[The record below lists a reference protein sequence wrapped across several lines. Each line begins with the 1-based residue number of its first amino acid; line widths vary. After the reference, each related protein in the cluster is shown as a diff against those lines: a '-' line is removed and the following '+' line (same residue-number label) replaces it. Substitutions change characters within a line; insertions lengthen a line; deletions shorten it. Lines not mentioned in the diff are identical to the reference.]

1 MDNADVARIFD
12 EIADLLE
19 ILDENP
25 FRVRAYRNAARTV
38 RVLGEPLASLAG
50 EDGAALAKL
59 PGIGKDLAGKILE
72 ILKTGDLELRR
83 ELTKKIPATLLEMM
97 RVQGVGPKR
106 ARQFYQE
113 LRIRTLQE
121 LEDAARSG
129 RLLQLRGMGPT
140 LQSRIL
146 QGISAH
152 RARASRYRLDEAERQ
167 VLPFVDYLRKAP
179 GIEIIE
185 VAGSFRRRCD
195 TVGDADI
202 LVAAANGRPI
212 ADRFVAYPEVGRV
225 LAQGTTR
232 SSVLLQSGLQVDLR
246 VVPRVSYGAALHY
259 FTGSKAH
266 NIAVRAMGV
275 KRGLKINEY
284 GVYKGA
290 RRMGGRTE
298 EEVYRAVGLRFVPPE
313 LREDR
318 GELEA
323 ARRGRLPDL
332 VELRH
337 IRGDLQ
343 MHTDATDG
351 ADSLEEMVR
360 ACRDRGYA
368 YMAIT
373 DHTKTLRMAGGM
385 EGAGFRRQ
393 GRAIEKLKERGPGLA
408 VFKSAEVDILP
419 DGRLDLDE
427 QALGT
432 LDIVMV
438 AVHSKFDMTEE
449 AMTERVLRALRH
461 PNVRIF
467 AHPTG
472 RLLGRRDPYP
482 IDMARIARAAAD
494 TGVLLEID
502 AQPERLDLDDV
513 HTKMAKEAGAR
524 FVIDTDAHRVADLDI
539 MRFGVDQAR
548 RGWLT
553 ADDVANTLDLA
564 AFRRLI
570 ETPRRLPS
578 AASIKGRPRA
588 PRKRRLKRRG
598 RTTRGS

>member
-1 MDNADVARIFD
+1 
-12 EIADLLE
+12 
-19 ILDENP
+19 
-25 FRVRAYRNAARTV
+25 
-38 RVLGEPLASLAG
+38 
-50 EDGAALAKL
+50 
-59 PGIGKDLAGKILE
+59 
-72 ILKTGDLELRR
+72 
-83 ELTKKIPATLLEMM
+83 
-97 RVQGVGPKR
+97 
-106 ARQFYQE
+106 
-113 LRIRTLQE
+113 
-121 LEDAARSG
+121 
-129 RLLQLRGMGPT
+129 
-140 LQSRIL
+140 
-146 QGISAH
+146 
-152 RARASRYRLDEAERQ
+152 
-167 VLPFVDYLRKAP
+167 
-179 GIEIIE
+179 
-185 VAGSFRRRCD
+185 
-195 TVGDADI
+195 
-202 LVAAANGRPI
+202 
-212 ADRFVAYPEVGRV
+212 
-225 LAQGTTR
+225 
-232 SSVLLQSGLQVDLR
+232 
-246 VVPRVSYGAALHY
+246 
-259 FTGSKAH
+259 
-266 NIAVRAMGV
+266 MGV

-284 GVYKGA
+284 GVFRGA
-290 RRMGGRTE
+290 RRTGGRTE

-337 IRGDLQ
+337 IRGDLK

-351 ADSLEEMVR
+351 GDSLEAMVR

-373 DHTKTLRMAGGM
+373 DHTKTLRVAGGM
-385 EGAGFRRQ
+385 DGAGFRRQ
-393 GRAIEKLKERGPGLA
+393 GRAIEEIRRRDPGLA

-427 QALGT
+427 QALGA

-449 AMTERVLRALRH
+449 AMTERVLRALR
-461 PNVRIF
+461 NRRVRIF
-467 AHPTG
+467 APPRG
-472 RLLGRRDPYP
+472 RLLGRREPYP

-564 AFRRLI
+564 AFQRLI
-570 ETPRRLPS
+570 EAPRRAPA
-578 AASIKGRPRA
+578 AASIRGRRPA
-588 PRKRRLKRRG
+588 PRPQRSKPPG
-598 RTTRGS
+598 RAARGS

>member
-1 MDNADVARIFD
+1 M
-12 EIADLLE
+12 
-19 ILDENP
+19 DENS

-50 EDGAALAKL
+50 QDGAALAKL

-72 ILKTGDLELRR
+72 ILRTGDLELRG

-113 LRIRTLQE
+113 LGIRTLQE

-140 LQSRIL
+140 LRSRIL

-152 RARASRYRLDEAERQ
+152 HARASRYRLDEAERQ
-167 VLPFVDYLRKAP
+167 VLPFVEYLRGGP
-179 GIEIIE
+179 GIETIE

-195 TVGDADI
+195 TVGDVDI

-212 ADRFVAYPEVGRV
+212 ADRFVAHPEVGQV
-225 LAQGTTR
+225 LAHGTTR
-232 SSVLLQSGLQVDLR
+232 SSVLLRSGLQVDLR
-246 VVPRVSYGAALHY
+246 VVPRASY
-259 FTGSKAH
+259 
-266 NIAVRAMGV
+266 
-275 KRGLKINEY
+275 
-284 GVYKGA
+284 
-290 RRMGGRTE
+290 
-298 EEVYRAVGLRFVPPE
+298 
-313 LREDR
+313 
-318 GELEA
+318 
-323 ARRGRLPDL
+323 
-332 VELRH
+332 
-337 IRGDLQ
+337 
-343 MHTDATDG
+343 G
-351 ADSLEEMVR
+351 ADSLEAMVR

-368 YMAIT
+368 YMAVT
-373 DHTKTLRMAGGM
+373 DHTKTLRVAGGM
-385 EGAGFRRQ
+385 DGAGFRRQ
-393 GRAIEKLKERGPGLA
+393 GRAIEEIRRREPGLA

-427 QALGT
+427 QALGA

-461 PNVRIF
+461 PKVRIF

-472 RLLGRRDPYP
+472 RLLGRREPYA
-482 IDMARIARAAAD
+482 IDMGRIARAAAD

-513 HTKMAKEAGAR
+513 HTKMAREAGAR
-524 FVIDTDAHRVADLDI
+524 FVIDTDAHRVADLDV

-553 ADDVANTLDLA
+553 ADDVANTLH
-564 AFRRLI
+564 
-570 ETPRRLPS
+570 S
-578 AASIKGRPRA
+578 
-588 PRKRRLKRRG
+588 
-598 RTTRGS
+598 